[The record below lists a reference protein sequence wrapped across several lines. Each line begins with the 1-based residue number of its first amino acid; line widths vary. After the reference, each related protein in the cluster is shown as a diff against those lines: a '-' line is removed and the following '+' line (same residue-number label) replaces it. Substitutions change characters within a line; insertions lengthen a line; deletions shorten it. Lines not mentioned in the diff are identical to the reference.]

1 MPSIHHLLSGGR
13 WEDARSLPGAAR
25 VTVTQLTPGGSNS
38 RRTRPRYFEAT
49 SAVPIAAC
57 PAARRAVSTRNGE
70 QLT

>member
-1 MPSIHHLLSGGR
+1 MSGGR
-13 WEDARSLPGAAR
+13 WEDREAYRGLGAVA
-25 VTVTQLTPGGSNS
+25 VTQLTPGGSSS

-49 SAVPIAAC
+49 SAVPMVAC